1 MKKENMPMYRA
12 WLRRFS
18 FIFADSI
25 CVFVAYLC
33 TLSFRFGGAVP
44 ADISATFYDS
54 ILYIL
59 FIYFVVNMAFKLY
72 ESLWEHASIEELVNV
87 VLASV
92 ISTVLCYTLAALRM
106 DRMPRSVY
114 IAAGLVIILLHG
126 GIRMTSRVLK
136 LFMCGRRHIGSA
148 NALIIGA
155 GEAGAI
161 IISSMQENP
170 AIKIIPVAIVDDDE
184 RKRLTRIH
192 GVKVMGTTAD
202 IPALVKRLEV
212 TQIIYAMPSAS
223 GNTRKRVLEICASTG
238 CEIKIIPSVEKMLF
252 GHGSTALE
260 VRDVDVGDLL
270 DRPETKLDIDAISG
284 YLKGG
289 TILVTGGGG
298 SIGSELCRQI
308 ARFEPKKLVVFD
320 MYENNAYELYMEMKQ
335 KYEKLDMDVVIG
347 SVRDIKRLDTVF
359 GEYKPDVVFHAAAHK
374 HVPLM
379 EQSPAEA
386 IKNNVDGTFNV
397 AMAADIAGTK
407 RFVLISSDKA
417 VNPVNVMGASKY
429 LCELIVQYMNKRS
442 THTDYVAV
450 RFGNVLGSNGSVIP
464 LFRRQI
470 ASGGPVTVTHKDI
483 VRYFMTIPEAAQ
495 LVIQA
500 GSMANQGEIFLL
512 DMGQPVRIDDF
523 ARQYIRLAGYEP
535 DTDIQI
541 VYTGLRPGEKMYEE
555 LMQQDETQ
563 VQSGFP
569 GILVCKAHAIEPAEI
584 KRRIDYIRKATAEN
598 PLGTREYL
606 SEIIPTFH
614 DAKAPE
620 QSVEPPASL
629 DVIAAKGK

>member
-1 MKKENMPMYRA
+1 MKKENMAVYRV
-12 WLRRFS
+12 WLRRICFVA
-18 FIFADSI
+18 ADAI
-25 CVFVAYLC
+25 CVFVAYLF
-33 TLSFRFGGAVP
+33 TLSFRFGANVP
-44 ADISATFYDS
+44 AGISATFYS
-54 ILYIL
+54 SVIYIIL
-59 FIYFVVNMAFKLY
+59 IYFVINLLFKLY

-92 ISTVLCYTLAALRM
+92 ISTVLCYALAALGM

-126 GIRMTSRVLK
+126 GIRMLSRVFK
-136 LFMCGRRHIGSA
+136 LFMSGRRRAGSA

-170 AIKIIPVAIVDDDE
+170 AINLVPVAIVDDDE
-184 RKRLTRIH
+184 TKRSTRIH
-192 GVKVMGTTAD
+192 GVKVMGTTHD
-202 IPALVKRLEV
+202 IPSLVKKLEV
-212 TQIIYAMPSAS
+212 TQIIYAIPSAS
-223 GNTRKRVLEICASTG
+223 GQTRKRVLETCTSTG

-252 GHGSTALE
+252 GHGSTTLQ

-284 YLKGG
+284 YLKGS

-335 KYEKLDMDVVIG
+335 AYGDRLDMDVVIG

-359 GEYKPDVVFHAAAHK
+359 GQYKPDVVFHAAAHK

-397 AMAADIAGTK
+397 AMAADIAGVK

-442 THTDYVAV
+442 AHTNYVAV

-470 ASGGPVTVTHKDI
+470 ASGGPVTVP
-483 VRYFMTIPEAAQ
+483 PE
-495 LVIQA
+495 
-500 GSMANQGEIFLL
+500 GYSEIFY
-512 DMGQPVRIDDF
+512 DHTRGGAARYSGGQHGKAGRNIP
-523 ARQYIRLAGYEP
+523 ARHGRARAHRRFCAPIYKAC
-535 DTDIQI
+535 
-541 VYTGLRPGEKMYEE
+541 GL
-555 LMQQDETQ
+555 
-563 VQSGFP
+563 
-569 GILVCKAHAIEPAEI
+569 
-584 KRRIDYIRKATAEN
+584 
-598 PLGTREYL
+598 
-606 SEIIPTFH
+606 
-614 DAKAPE
+614 
-620 QSVEPPASL
+620 
-629 DVIAAKGK
+629 